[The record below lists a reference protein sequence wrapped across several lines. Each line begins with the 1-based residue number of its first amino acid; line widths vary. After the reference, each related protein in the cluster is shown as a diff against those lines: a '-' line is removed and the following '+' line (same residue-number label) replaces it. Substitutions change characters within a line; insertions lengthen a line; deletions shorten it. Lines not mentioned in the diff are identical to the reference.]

1 MHFCY
6 CFVVKQLFF
15 QPEDKRH
22 CKYFLDFPKVFP
34 QYLLPQALIFEI
46 QIAIHIVYSLYRVC
60 IIFHL
65 VPLHVIYSS
74 NSKGK
79 DLLHRKYLCSIF
91 LLSSQTIF
99 SWSLYFGFQASM
111 VGSAVLRST
120 NKRTAPLTRRLARHL
135 PEASGSSTRGLKIE
149 QHSLASLPRR
159 KSFKETRS
167 SRVPILFIA
176 QYQ

>member
-1 MHFCY
+1 MHLCY

-15 QPEDKRH
+15 SQKIRGIANIFRTSQKFSLGT
-22 CKYFLDFPKVFP
+22 CCLR
-34 QYLLPQALIFEI
+34 LLIFEI

-65 VPLHVIYSS
+65 VLLHVIYSS

-79 DLLHRKYLCSIF
+79 DLLHRKYLCSMI
-91 LLSSQTIF
+91 LLSTETIF
-99 SWSLYFGFQASM
+99 SWSSYFCFQASM

-120 NKRTAPLTRRLARHL
+120 NNRTAPLTRRPARHL

-149 QHSLASLPRR
+149 QHSLACLPCR
-159 KSFKETRS
+159 KSFKETRT
-167 SRVPILFIA
+167 VQEC
-176 QYQ
+176 QYFL